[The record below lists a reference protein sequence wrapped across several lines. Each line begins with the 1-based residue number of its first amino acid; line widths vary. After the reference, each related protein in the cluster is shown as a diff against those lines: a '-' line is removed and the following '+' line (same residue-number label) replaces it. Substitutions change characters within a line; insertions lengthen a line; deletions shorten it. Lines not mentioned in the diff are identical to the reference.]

1 MVREFIGEVNALVWR
16 ELRKFFGNPWIMV
29 MMIIQP
35 LLWIGL
41 FGKAFNLTG
50 LFTIPP
56 EVLNN
61 LPPYVTQQV
70 SALFNQMM
78 ARLFGSSSIDY
89 FSFMATGMFAVMAFF
104 AGMSGGMS
112 LTWDRRTGY
121 LNKLLVAPIRR
132 ESIVLSKMISASIR
146 SLVQALLLLLI
157 AIPLGLK
164 LSPAGIGPVLL
175 SIAALFLLGLS
186 MSALMLMITIRTR
199 RHETQIMAMNLI
211 NLPLMFASNVL
222 YPKSIMPSWLQAI
235 ASVNPLTYTANILRG
250 SLLMGSSASMSSLLS
265 DFTILLGIS
274 IVFLGVGIAVSI
286 VGLREK

>member
-1 MVREFIGEVNALVWR
+1 MIRELAEEISALVWR
-16 ELRKFFGNPWIMV
+16 ELKKFFGNPWILV

-41 FGKAFNLTG
+41 FGKAFNIAG
-50 LFTIPP
+50 MFSIPP
-56 EVLNN
+56 EVINS
-61 LPPYVTQQV
+61 LPPYVTQQI
-70 SALFNQMM
+70 SALFNRIMT
-78 ARLFGSSSIDY
+78 RLFGSADLDY
-89 FSFMATGMFAVMAFF
+89 FSYMATGMLAVMAFF

-132 ESIVLSKMISASIR
+132 ESIVLSKMISASVR
-146 SLVQALLLLLI
+146 SLVQALLLMLI

-164 LSPAGIGPVLL
+164 LDPAGPAAIVL
-175 SIAALFLLGLS
+175 ALASLLLLGLS
-186 MSALMLMITIRTR
+186 MSAIMLMITIRTR
-199 RHETQIMAMNLI
+199 RQETQMMVMNLI

-250 SLLMGSSASMSSLLS
+250 SLLLGDVAPLGDLVADFASL
-265 DFTILLGIS
+265 IIIS
-274 IVFLGVGIAVSI
+274 IVLLSTGITVS
-286 VGLREK
+286 VLGLREK

>member
-1 MVREFIGEVNALVWR
+1 MVREFMEEISVLVWR
-16 ELRKFFGNPWIMV
+16 ELKKFFGNPWITI

-41 FGKAFNLTG
+41 FGKAFNIAG
-50 LFTIPP
+50 LFAIPP
-56 EVLNN
+56 EVLNS

-70 SALFNQMM
+70 SELFNQMM
-78 ARLFGSSSIDY
+78 ARLFGSPNVDY
-89 FSFMATGMFAVMAFF
+89 FSFITTGMLAVMAFF
-104 AGMSGGMS
+104 AGISGGMS

-164 LSPAGIGPVLL
+164 LAPAGIWPIVL
-175 SIAALFLLGLS
+175 SIAALFFLGLS
-186 MSALMLMITIRTR
+186 MSALMIMITIRTKR
-199 RHETQIMAMNLI
+199 QETQMMVMNLI

-222 YPKSIMPSWLQAI
+222 YPKSIMPSWLQVI
-235 ASVNPLTYTANILRG
+235 ASVNPLTYAANILRG
-250 SLLMGSSASMSSLLS
+250 SLLLGSSLSMYDLLR
-265 DFTILLGIS
+265 DFTVLMGIS
-274 IVFLGVGIAVSI
+274 IAFLSIGIMASLF
-286 VGLREK
+286 GLREK